1 MGIPFCR
8 SASFGYAADSYR
20 VTCDHN
26 PLRSNGLDFQPSLVN
41 MDYIKD
47 S

>member
-20 VTCDHN
+20 
-26 PLRSNGLDFQPSLVN
+26 PLRSNGLDFQPSLLN